1 MFFYKYMPFCYC
13 QISPLAVPS
22 HAFGVLIGVTLGA
35 LGAGGSILAVPVLV
49 HVVGLSVPTATATSL
64 VAVGSAAAVAA
75 WGHRS
80 RVDRSLAVWFVA
92 VGGIGSLGGAFVGRR
107 LADDVVL
114 LAFSVLVLVAAHR
127 MLTACPSCTRAGE
140 DEARARQRVGGGGG
154 VATAV
159 DTPRVRVAEL
169 VPMVGAG
176 LLVGALTGLFGVGG
190 GFVIVPILTLVMTRN
205 IPTAIATSL
214 VIVAGNSLVA
224 VLLRG
229 VGSVDWGVA
238 AAFTVPMLVGSLA
251 GSRLAHRLDAQRSLR
266 AFATILVL
274 VAAAN
279 ALSVLL

>member
-1 MFFYKYMPFCYC
+1 MIY
-13 QISPLAVPS
+13 LAV
-22 HAFGVLIGVTLGA
+22 AFGVLIGVTLGA

-75 WGHRS
+75 WGHRL
-80 RVDRSLAVWFVA
+80 RVDRPLAIWFVA
-92 VGGIGSLGGAFVGRR
+92 VGGVGALGGAFVGRQ
-107 LADDVVL
+107 LSDDVVL
-114 LAFSVLVLVAAHR
+114 LAFSALVLVAAHR
-127 MLTACPSCTRAGE
+127 MLTACPSCTRVGEEQARSSERSDVETAGGS
-140 DEARARQRVGGGGG
+140 GGRGG
-154 VATAV
+154 TAV
-159 DTPRVRVAEL
+159 AVKTARGRTGDILA
-169 VPMVGAG
+169 MVGSG

-190 GFVIVPILTLVMTRN
+190 GFVIVPVLTLVMTRN

-238 AAFTVPMLVGSLA
+238 AAFTAPMLFGSVA
-251 GSRLAHRLDAQRSLR
+251 GSRLADRLDAQRSLR
-266 AFATILVL
+266 AFATVLVL
-274 VAAAN
+274 VAGAN